1 MSRLQRYF
9 NLIADKI
16 AVDAQLAST
25 SYHRPDIGFN
35 RETFLEL
42 FLHKHL
48 PKRLSA
54 YLGGQIIGLRDI
66 ESGQIDIIVSNDISI
81 RFEENARNFITAES
95 VAAAI
100 TVKSFLDKAGIVDCL
115 SNLASIPQFSP
126 EVLTFK
132 ALRPNAFDAFISKHP
147 SLFIF
152 AYDGVQY
159 ETCLDHIAD
168 FYNSNSSIPL
178 NRYPLNIIVNK
189 KYMIKFMR
197 QPGKTIDGD
206 DVPGSS
212 FYPSIL
218 QESTVGWP
226 FVHMIDDITSYVSWL
241 PYMDTEMHHYF
252 NSSYLQRN
260 EAVSEIK
267 QANNSGAAD

>member
-1 MSRLQRYF
+1 MSRLQKYF

-35 RETFLEL
+35 REKFLEL

-54 YLGGQIIGLRDI
+54 YLGGQIIGLGDI
-66 ESGQIDIIVSNDISI
+66 ESGQIDIIVANDISI

-126 EVLTFK
+126 QVLTFK
-132 ALRPNAFDAFISKHP
+132 ALRSNAFDTFISKHP

-168 FYNSNSSIPL
+168 FYNSNPNIPL

-189 KYMIKFMR
+189 KYMIKFVR

-206 DVPGSS
+206 NVPGSS

-218 QESTVGWP
+218 QASTVGWP
-226 FVHMIDDITSYVSWL
+226 FIHMIDDITSYVSWL

-252 NSSYLQRN
+252 NLSYLARN
-260 EAVSEIK
+260 EAICEVR
-267 QANNSGAAD
+267 QANNSGAAE